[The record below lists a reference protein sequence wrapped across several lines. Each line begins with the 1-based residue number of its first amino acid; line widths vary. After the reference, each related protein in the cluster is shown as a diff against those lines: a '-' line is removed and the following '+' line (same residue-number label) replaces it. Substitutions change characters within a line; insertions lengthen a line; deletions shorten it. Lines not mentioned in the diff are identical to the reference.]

1 MTPFPLYPCRSIPN
15 HHEPGSRDLH
25 PHLGAPPPLISP
37 KPPQPPREHHPPP
50 PTTLWNP
57 ASLIETSSE
66 SRRNHEPSGMGHYE
80 LSRLPPGPS
89 KYEDGAR
96 RREGGAMEKYP
107 QLRGPQG
114 LPEPSTFLAD
124 LEKSTQSFFSQQRA
138 SLSLSSQYELEGSV
152 KSNAG
157 LKSLQGHPGHS
168 RHGHGMA
175 AGPGMGHVTTLAMG
189 PETMLIYD
197 EFLQQH
203 RRPVS
208 KLDLEEK
215 RRREAREK
223 GTHDRHTVA
232 LQLITCTHRLYFVLC
247 NNFIRG
253 FRKWGVS
260 NDLLVCCRLLL

>member
-1 MTPFPLYPCRSIPN
+1 MYRDIHIITHNPVSLCLYRSIPN
-15 HHEPGSRDLH
+15 HHEPASRDLH

-57 ASLIETSSE
+57 VSLIETASE
-66 SRRNHEPSGMGHYE
+66 SRRNHEPSGVGHYE
-80 LSRLPPGPS
+80 LNRPPPGPS
-89 KYEDGAR
+89 KYEDGTR
-96 RREGGAMEKYP
+96 RRDGGVMEKYP
-107 QLRGPQG
+107 PLRGPPG

-124 LEKSTQSFFSQQRA
+124 LEKSTQSFFNQQRA
-138 SLSLSSQYELEGSV
+138 SLSLSSQYELEGAL

-157 LKSLQGHPGHS
+157 LKNSQGHPGHS
-168 RHGHGMA
+168 RHGQGLGMIT
-175 AGPGMGHVTTLAMG
+175 GSGIGQVSTLAMG
-189 PETMLIYD
+189 PDTKLIYD

-223 GTHDRHTVA
+223 GTHHRNTVA
-232 LQLITCTHRLYFVLC
+232 PDKLQYTLRHDLC
-247 NNFIRG
+247 NKKTKYFKE
-253 FRKWGVS
+253 FQ
-260 NDLLVCCRLLL
+260 